1 LGDVLLAG
9 PALQAVAGQY
19 PGARLTLVG
28 GTDQLRLLENTL
40 PVARVVSGSHS
51 IWLELFRDTGSVSA
65 ALKKFLGEFDLA
77 LVLTP
82 TPGPDFLHRFRLA
95 GIRRVVWLPSFSAH
109 ERINIGKFQAEKLR
123 QAGLERPLE
132 PFWLKILEADRRE
145 ARNRLQSLSWHL
157 VLRVALAPGSGHA
170 KKNWPLEHYVELAR
184 RLTEEHGAEIWWIL
198 GPAESGWQAQLQE
211 KFPGQELRMLQEL
224 SLGQLAA
231 ALRQVQLYLG
241 NDSGVT
247 HLAAAVGGPAV
258 AAIFGPSDPVIWAPQ
273 RQRTMVVPTAAAC
286 APCTRGREITC
297 QEGACLQTLT
307 PETVLTALRVRR
319 LVPE

>member
-1 LGDVLLAG
+1 
-9 PALQAVAGQY
+9 
-19 PGARLTLVG
+19 
-28 GTDQLRLLENTL
+28 
-40 PVARVVSGSHS
+40 
-51 IWLELFRDTGSVSA
+51 
-65 ALKKFLGEFDLA
+65 
-77 LVLTP
+77 
-82 TPGPDFLHRFRLA
+82 
-95 GIRRVVWLPSFSAH
+95 
-109 ERINIGKFQAEKLR
+109 
-123 QAGLERPLE
+123 
-132 PFWLKILEADRRE
+132 
-145 ARNRLQSLSWHL
+145 
-157 VLRVALAPGSGHA
+157 
-170 KKNWPLEHYVELAR
+170 
-184 RLTEEHGAEIWWIL
+184 LTEEHGAEIWWIL

-297 QEGACLQTLT
+297 QEATCLQTLT
-307 PETVLTALRVRR
+307 PETVLTALQVRR